1 MTDCPLGTA
10 RPCYCA
16 HKVTSFGA
24 SPASTRPAVLLVA
37 HGSPENAEQ
46 VPEFL
51 NYVTGGRRLPPSV
64 VDEVRHRYSLIGFS
78 PLPCW
83 TLLQA
88 DQVSQALKLPVYV
101 GMRNW
106 RPLIADTVQQMA
118 ADGVTHVVA
127 ICLAPQNSRTSVG
140 LYRKAVEGEGVPP
153 FTLDFVQEWHDHPQ
167 LIAAF
172 AEKLTLGWAAACRE
186 LGHTLPVLFTAHSV
200 PERTIADG
208 DPYER
213 QARETAA
220 MVAKR
225 AGLPPDAWHFAF
237 QSQGMSGG
245 AWIGPTVENT
255 LLSLREKGYKAV
267 FLQPIGFLCDHVE
280 VLYDIDIGFQQFA
293 RQHGMELRRA
303 ESLNGSPTLS
313 AALADI
319 ARSRMKAIER

>member
-1 MTDCPLGTA
+1 
-10 RPCYCA
+10 
-16 HKVTSFGA
+16 
-24 SPASTRPAVLLVA
+24 VLLLA
-37 HGSPENAEQ
+37 HGSPENSDQ

-51 NYVTGGRRLPPSV
+51 NYVTGGRSLPPSV
-64 VDEVRHRYSLIGFS
+64 VEEVRHRYSLIGFS
-78 PLPCW
+78 PLTCW

-88 DQVSQALKLPVYV
+88 DGISQTLHVPVYV

-106 RPLIADTVQQMA
+106 KPLIADAVKQMA
-118 ADGVTHVVA
+118 ADGITHAVA

-140 LYRKAVEGEGVPP
+140 LYRKAVEGEAGSP

-172 AEKLTLGWAAACRE
+172 AEKLTTGWSAACRE
-186 LGHTLPVLFTAHSV
+186 FGEQLPVLFTAHSV
-200 PERTIADG
+200 PERTIVEG

-213 QARETAA
+213 QTRETAA

-245 AWIGPTVENT
+245 TWLGPTVENT
-255 LLSLREKGYKAV
+255 LLSLKEKEHDTV

-280 VLYDIDIGFQQFA
+280 VLYDIDIFFQQFA
-293 RQHGMELRRA
+293 KQHGMQILRA
-303 ESLNGSPTLS
+303 ESLNGSPTLA

-319 ARSRMKAIER
+319 AQRRMKAI